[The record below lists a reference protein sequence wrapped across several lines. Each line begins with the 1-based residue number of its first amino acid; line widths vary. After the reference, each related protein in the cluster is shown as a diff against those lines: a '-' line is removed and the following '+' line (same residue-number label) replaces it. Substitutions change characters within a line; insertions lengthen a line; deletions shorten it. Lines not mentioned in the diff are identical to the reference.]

1 MFRILFLLLVSF
13 NVCLAQT
20 NRKHVV
26 YFKTDKYNV
35 LETEQNRLLLFIQ
48 ELERE
53 EIKRVSIYGFCDDRG
68 TDQYNLGLSQNRANA
83 IKDVFSGSEIKQSL
97 ITNVDGKG
105 EILLKRITSENVNI
119 IRGLNRKVEIEIE
132 YKSNKKRGVVKK
144 NKETVDNKK
153 IDDKGRVL
161 PLTLESELIVG
172 DKIVLKD
179 ILFQTGYSY
188 ILKESIPVLKNV
200 VKKLKEKGNLYF
212 TIEGHVCCTTDG
224 SDAIDRRTGRRNLSL
239 TRAQYIYN
247 YLVRNGISKK
257 RMKFIGLK
265 HKFPLGGD
273 TKFDRRVEIEITYIK
288 N

>member
-1 MFRILFLLLVSF
+1 MFRVLFLLLVSF

-26 YFKTDKYNV
+26 YFETDKYNV

-48 ELERE
+48 KLERK

-83 IKDVFSGSEIKQSL
+83 IKDVFSGSGIKQNL

-105 EILLKRITSENVNI
+105 EILLKIITSENVNI

-132 YKSNKKRGVVKK
+132 YKSNKKGVVVKK
-144 NKETVDNKK
+144 NKGTVDNKK

-161 PLTLESELIVG
+161 PLTLESELMVG
-172 DKIVLKD
+172 DKVVLKD

-200 VKKLKEKGNLYF
+200 VKKLKEKENLYF

-224 SDAIDRRTGRRNLSL
+224 RDAIDRGTGRRNLSL
-239 TRAQYIYN
+239 TRARYIYN
-247 YLVRNGISKK
+247 YLARNGISKK

-265 HKFPLGGD
+265 HKFPLGGGI
-273 TKFDRRVEIEITYIK
+273 KFDRRVEIEITYIK
-288 N
+288 D

>member
-26 YFKTDKYNV
+26 YFETDKYNV

-48 ELERE
+48 ELERK

-83 IKDVFSGSEIKQSL
+83 IKDVFSGSGIKQSL

-105 EILLKRITSENVNI
+105 EILLKIITSENVNI

-132 YKSNKKRGVVKK
+132 YKSNKKGVVVKK
-144 NKETVDNKK
+144 NKESVDNKK

-161 PLTLESELIVG
+161 PLTLESELMVG
-172 DKIVLKD
+172 DKVVLKD

-200 VKKLKEKGNLYF
+200 VKKLKEKENLYF

-224 SDAIDRRTGRRNLSL
+224 RDAIDRGTGRRNLSL
-239 TRAQYIYN
+239 TRARYIYN
-247 YLVRNGISKK
+247 YLARNGISKK

-265 HKFPLGGD
+265 NKFPLGGD
-273 TKFDRRVEIEITYIK
+273 IKLDRRVEIEITYIK
-288 N
+288 D